1 MNSGRI
7 LDDGSTIKILYVY
20 SSASR
25 DRYGDATMTSMIAA
39 GQRLQGD
46 IAWILLLLTAL
57 LGSPAVIATLTY
69 WMPDDWHPVLQGWVT
84 ALLAVAVVAAE
95 LYLAMCLLAWGANV
109 AGPGLI
115 E

>member
-1 MNSGRI
+1 M
-7 LDDGSTIKILYVY
+7 
-20 SSASR
+20 
-25 DRYGDATMTSMIAA
+25 RYRVLLTLGWLWPFVVAGIGVFMIAA

-69 WMPDDWHPVLQGWVT
+69 CMPDDWHPVLQSWVT